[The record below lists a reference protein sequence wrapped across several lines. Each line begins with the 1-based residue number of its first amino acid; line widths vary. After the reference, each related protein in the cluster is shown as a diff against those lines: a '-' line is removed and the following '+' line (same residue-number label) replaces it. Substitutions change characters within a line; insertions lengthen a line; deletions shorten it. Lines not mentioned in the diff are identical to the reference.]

1 MLEVESLTTRYGSI
15 SALRDV
21 GLSVGSGEVV
31 CLIGP
36 NGAGKTTLL
45 STISG
50 LLNPVSGSVKFENE
64 EITSWAPDRIL
75 RSGLALVPEH
85 RRIFGDLTV
94 DENLLVGGVTVSSG
108 RRLELKEEIISLFP
122 VLGEKLSNEAG
133 YLSGGEAQQL
143 AIGRA
148 LMSEPKILL
157 MDEPALGLAPVL
169 AEVVFELI
177 SQLRQNGQTLLVV
190 EQNARRILEVADR
203 GYVMR
208 SGRIVISGDSNELI
222 SRDDLFEA
230 YIGKTDTTHE

>member
-1 MLEVESLTTRYGSI
+1 VLEVESLTTRYGSI

-21 GLSVGSGEVV
+21 GLSVGAGEVV

-50 LLNPVSGSVKFENE
+50 LLNPVSGSIRFENE
-64 EITSWAPDRIL
+64 EITSWSPDRIL

-94 DENLLVGGVTVSSG
+94 DENLLVGGVTVASA
-108 RRLELKEEIISLFP
+108 RRLELKEEVISLFP
-122 VLGEKLSNEAG
+122 VLGEKLATEAG

-177 SQLRQNGQTLLVV
+177 DQLRQNGQTLLVV

-208 SGRIVISGDSNELI
+208 SGNIVISGDSDELI
-222 SRDDLFEA
+222 SRDDLFET
-230 YIGKTDTTHE
+230 YIGKTDSNHD

>member
-1 MLEVESLTTRYGSI
+1 M
-15 SALRDV
+15 
-21 GLSVGSGEVV
+21 
-31 CLIGP
+31 
-36 NGAGKTTLL
+36 
-45 STISG
+45 
-50 LLNPVSGSVKFENE
+50 KFENK
-64 EITSWAPDRIL
+64 EITSWSPDRIL

-108 RRLELKEEIISLFP
+108 RRFELKEEIISLFP
-122 VLGEKLSNEAG
+122 VLGEKLSTEAG

>member
-94 DENLLVGGVTVSSG
+94 DENLLVGGVTISSG
-108 RRLELKEEIISLFP
+108 RRLELKEEIITLFP
-122 VLGEKLSNEAG
+122 VLGEKLSTEAG

-169 AEVVFELI
+169 AEVVFDLI
-177 SQLRQNGQTLLVV
+177 NQLRQNGQTLLVV

-208 SGRIVISGDSNELI
+208 SGSIVSSGDSNELI
-222 SRDDLFEA
+222 SRDDLFET

>member
-94 DENLLVGGVTVSSG
+94 DENLLVGGVTISSG
-108 RRLELKEEIISLFP
+108 RRLELKEEIITLFP
-122 VLGEKLSNEAG
+122 VLGEKLSTEAG

-177 SQLRQNGQTLLVV
+177 NQLRQNGQTLLVV

-203 GYVMR
+203 RYVMR
-208 SGRIVISGDSNELI
+208 SGSIVISGDSNELI
-222 SRDDLFEA
+222 SRDDLFET

>member
-50 LLNPVSGSVKFENE
+50 LLNPVEGSVKFENK
-64 EITSWAPDRIL
+64 EITSWSPDRIL

-122 VLGEKLSNEAG
+122 VLGEKLSTEAG

-148 LMSEPKILL
+148 LMREPKILL

-208 SGRIVISGDSNELI
+208 SGSIVISGDSNELI
-222 SRDDLFEA
+222 SRDDLFET

>member
-94 DENLLVGGVTVSSG
+94 DENLLVGGVTISSG
-108 RRLELKEEIISLFP
+108 RRLELKEEIITLFP
-122 VLGEKLSNEAG
+122 VLGEKLSTEAG

-177 SQLRQNGQTLLVV
+177 NQLRQNGQTLLVV

-208 SGRIVISGDSNELI
+208 SGNIVISGDSDELI
-222 SRDDLFEA
+222 SRDDLFET

>member
-21 GLSVGSGEVV
+21 GLSVGAGEVV

-50 LLNPVSGSVKFENE
+50 LLNPVEGSVKFENE
-64 EITSWAPDRIL
+64 EITSWSPDRIL

-108 RRLELKEEIISLFP
+108 RRFELKEEIISLFP
-122 VLGEKLSNEAG
+122 VLGEKLSTEAG

-157 MDEPALGLAPVL
+157 MV
-169 AEVVFELI
+169 
-177 SQLRQNGQTLLVV
+177 
-190 EQNARRILEVADR
+190 
-203 GYVMR
+203 
-208 SGRIVISGDSNELI
+208 
-222 SRDDLFEA
+222 
-230 YIGKTDTTHE
+230 

>member
-94 DENLLVGGVTVSSG
+94 DENLLVGGVTISSG
-108 RRLELKEEIISLFP
+108 RRLELKEEIITLFP
-122 VLGEKLSNEAG
+122 VLGEKLSTEAG

-177 SQLRQNGQTLLVV
+177 DQLRQNGQTLLVV

-208 SGRIVISGDSNELI
+208 SGSIVISGDSNELI
-222 SRDDLFEA
+222 SRDDLFET
-230 YIGKTDTTHE
+230 YIGKMDTTHE

>member
-21 GLSVGSGEVV
+21 GLSVGAGEVV

-50 LLNPVSGSVKFENE
+50 LLNPVSGSIRFENE
-64 EITSWAPDRIL
+64 EITSWSPDRIL

-94 DENLLVGGVTVSSG
+94 DENLLVGGVTVASA
-108 RRLELKEEIISLFP
+108 RRLELKEEVISLFP
-122 VLGEKLSNEAG
+122 VLGEKLATEAG

-177 SQLRQNGQTLLVV
+177 DQLRQNGQTLLVV

-208 SGRIVISGDSNELI
+208 SGNIVISGDSDELI
-222 SRDDLFEA
+222 SRDDLFET
-230 YIGKTDTTHE
+230 YIGKTDSNHD

>member
-1 MLEVESLTTRYGSI
+1 
-15 SALRDV
+15 
-21 GLSVGSGEVV
+21 
-31 CLIGP
+31 
-36 NGAGKTTLL
+36 
-45 STISG
+45 
-50 LLNPVSGSVKFENE
+50 
-64 EITSWAPDRIL
+64 
-75 RSGLALVPEH
+75 
-85 RRIFGDLTV
+85 
-94 DENLLVGGVTVSSG
+94 
-108 RRLELKEEIISLFP
+108 
-122 VLGEKLSNEAG
+122 
-133 YLSGGEAQQL
+133 
-143 AIGRA
+143 
-148 LMSEPKILL
+148 MSEPKILL

>member
-94 DENLLVGGVTVSSG
+94 DENLLVGGVTISSG

-122 VLGEKLSNEAG
+122 VLGEKLSTEAG

>member
-75 RSGLALVPEH
+75 RAGLALVPEH

-94 DENLLVGGVTVSSG
+94 DENLLVGGVTISSG
-108 RRLELKEEIISLFP
+108 RRLELKEEIITLFP
-122 VLGEKLSNEAG
+122 VLGEKLSTEAG

-177 SQLRQNGQTLLVV
+177 NQLRQNGQTLLVV

-208 SGRIVISGDSNELI
+208 SGSIVISGDSNELI
-222 SRDDLFEA
+222 SRDDLFET

>member
-21 GLSVGSGEVV
+21 GLSVGAGEVV

-50 LLNPVSGSVKFENE
+50 LLNPVEGSVKFQNE
-64 EITSWAPDRIL
+64 EITSWSPDRIL

-108 RRLELKEEIISLFP
+108 RRFELKEEIISLFP
-122 VLGEKLSNEAG
+122 VLGEKLSTEAG

>member
-21 GLSVGSGEVV
+21 GLSVGAGEVV

-50 LLNPVSGSVKFENE
+50 LLTPVEGSVKFENK
-64 EITSWAPDRIL
+64 EITSWSPDRIL

-108 RRLELKEEIISLFP
+108 RRFELKEEIISLFP
-122 VLGEKLSNEAG
+122 VLGEKLSTEAG

>member
-1 MLEVESLTTRYGSI
+1 VLEVESLTTRYGSI

-21 GLSVGSGEVV
+21 GLSVGAGEVV

-50 LLNPVSGSVKFENE
+50 LLNPVSGSIRLENE
-64 EITSWAPDRIL
+64 EITSWSPDRIL

-94 DENLLVGGVTVSSG
+94 DENLLVGGVTVASA
-108 RRLELKEEIISLFP
+108 RRLELKEEVISLFP
-122 VLGEKLSNEAG
+122 VLGEKLATEAG

-177 SQLRQNGQTLLVV
+177 DQLRQNGQTLLVV

-208 SGRIVISGDSNELI
+208 SGNIVISGDSDELI
-222 SRDDLFEA
+222 SRDDLFET
-230 YIGKTDTTHE
+230 YIGKTDSNHD

>member
-94 DENLLVGGVTVSSG
+94 DENLLVGGVTISSG
-108 RRLELKEEIISLFP
+108 RRLELKEEIITLFP
-122 VLGEKLSNEAG
+122 VLGEKLSTEAG

-157 MDEPALGLAPVL
+157 MDAPALGLAPVL

-177 SQLRQNGQTLLVV
+177 NQLRQNGQTLLVV

-208 SGRIVISGDSNELI
+208 SGSIVISGDSNELI
-222 SRDDLFEA
+222 SRDDLFET

>member
-94 DENLLVGGVTVSSG
+94 DENLLVGGVTISSG
-108 RRLELKEEIISLFP
+108 RRLELKEEIITLFP
-122 VLGEKLSNEAG
+122 VLGEKLSTEAG

-177 SQLRQNGQTLLVV
+177 DQLRQNGQTLLVV

-208 SGRIVISGDSNELI
+208 SGSIVISGDSNELI
-222 SRDDLFEA
+222 SRDDLFET

>member
-21 GLSVGSGEVV
+21 GLSVGAGEIV

-50 LLNPVSGSVKFENE
+50 LLSPVSGSVKFENE
-64 EITSWAPDRIL
+64 EISSWAPDRIL

-94 DENLLVGGVTVSSG
+94 DENLLVGGVTVPSV

-122 VLGEKLSNEAG
+122 VLGEKLSTEAG

-177 SQLRQNGQTLLVV
+177 DQLRQNGQTLLVV

-208 SGRIVISGDSNELI
+208 SGSIVISGDSDELI
-222 SRDDLFEA
+222 SRDGLFEA
-230 YIGKTDTTHE
+230 YIGKTDTAHE

>member
-94 DENLLVGGVTVSSG
+94 DENLLVGGVTISSG
-108 RRLELKEEIISLFP
+108 RRLELKEEIITLFP
-122 VLGEKLSNEAG
+122 VLGEKLSTEAG

-177 SQLRQNGQTLLVV
+177 NQLRQNGQTLFVV
-190 EQNARRILEVADR
+190 EQNASRILEVDDR
-203 GYVMR
+203 G
-208 SGRIVISGDSNELI
+208 
-222 SRDDLFEA
+222 
-230 YIGKTDTTHE
+230 

>member
-21 GLSVGSGEVV
+21 GLSVGAGEIV

-50 LLNPVSGSVKFENE
+50 LLNPVEGSVKFENK
-64 EITSWAPDRIL
+64 EITSWSPDRIL

-108 RRLELKEEIISLFP
+108 RRFELKEEIISLFP
-122 VLGEKLSNEAG
+122 VLGEKLSTEAG

>member
-94 DENLLVGGVTVSSG
+94 DENLLVGGVTISSG
-108 RRLELKEEIISLFP
+108 RRLELKEEIITLFP
-122 VLGEKLSNEAG
+122 VLGEKLSTEAG

-177 SQLRQNGQTLLVV
+177 NQLRQNGQTLLVV

-208 SGRIVISGDSNELI
+208 SGSIVISGDSNELI
-222 SRDDLFEA
+222 SRDDLFET
-230 YIGKTDTTHE
+230 YIGFEKIVS

>member
-21 GLSVGSGEVV
+21 GLSVGAGEVV

-50 LLNPVSGSVKFENE
+50 LLNPVEGSVKFENE
-64 EITSWAPDRIL
+64 EITSWSPDRIL

-108 RRLELKEEIISLFP
+108 RRFELKEEIISLFP
-122 VLGEKLSNEAG
+122 VLGEKLSTEAG

-222 SRDDLFEA
+222 SRVDLFEA

>member
-94 DENLLVGGVTVSSG
+94 DENLLVGGVTISSG
-108 RRLELKEEIISLFP
+108 RRLELKEEIITLFP
-122 VLGEKLSNEAG
+122 VLGEKLSTEAG

-177 SQLRQNGQTLLVV
+177 NQLRQNGQTLLVV

-208 SGRIVISGDSNELI
+208 SGSIVISGDSNELI
-222 SRDDLFEA
+222 SRDDLFES

>member
-64 EITSWAPDRIL
+64 EITSWTPDRVL
-75 RSGLALVPEH
+75 RSGGALVPEH

-94 DENLLVGGVTVSSG
+94 DENLLVGGVTISSG
-108 RRLELKEEIISLFP
+108 RRLELKEEIITLFP
-122 VLGEKLSNEAG
+122 VLGEKLSTEAG

-177 SQLRQNGQTLLVV
+177 NQLRQNGQTLLVV

-208 SGRIVISGDSNELI
+208 SGSIVISGDSNELI
-222 SRDDLFEA
+222 SRDDLFET

>member
-1 MLEVESLTTRYGSI
+1 MLEVESLTPRYGSI

-21 GLSVGSGEVV
+21 GLSVGAGEVV

-50 LLNPVSGSVKFENE
+50 LLNPVSGSIRLENE
-64 EITSWAPDRIL
+64 EITSWSPDRIL

-94 DENLLVGGVTVSSG
+94 DENLLVGGVTVASA
-108 RRLELKEEIISLFP
+108 RRLELKEEVISLFP
-122 VLGEKLSNEAG
+122 VLGEKLATEAG

-177 SQLRQNGQTLLVV
+177 EQLLQNGQTLLVV

-208 SGRIVISGDSNELI
+208 SGNIVISGDSDELI
-222 SRDDLFEA
+222 SRDDLFET
-230 YIGKTDTTHE
+230 YIGKTDSNHD

>member
-108 RRLELKEEIISLFP
+108 RRFELKEEIISLFP
-122 VLGEKLSNEAG
+122 VLGEKLSTEAG

>member
-21 GLSVGSGEVV
+21 GLSVGAGEVV

-50 LLNPVSGSVKFENE
+50 LLNPVEGSVKFENK
-64 EITSWAPDRIL
+64 EITSWSPDRIL

-108 RRLELKEEIISLFP
+108 RRFELKEEIISLFP
-122 VLGEKLSNEAG
+122 VLGEKLSTEAG

-208 SGRIVISGDSNELI
+208 SGSIVISGDSDELI

-230 YIGKTDTTHE
+230 YIGKTDTAYE

>member
-94 DENLLVGGVTVSSG
+94 DENLLVGGVTISSG
-108 RRLELKEEIISLFP
+108 RRLELKEEIITLFP
-122 VLGEKLSNEAG
+122 VLGEKLSTEAG

-177 SQLRQNGQTLLVV
+177 NQLRQNGQTLLVV

-208 SGRIVISGDSNELI
+208 SGSIVISGDSNELI
-222 SRDDLFEA
+222 SRDDLFET

>member
-1 MLEVESLTTRYGSI
+1 M
-15 SALRDV
+15 
-21 GLSVGSGEVV
+21 
-31 CLIGP
+31 
-36 NGAGKTTLL
+36 

-50 LLNPVSGSVKFENE
+50 LLNPVEGSVKFENE
-64 EITSWAPDRIL
+64 EITSWSPDRIL

-108 RRLELKEEIISLFP
+108 RRFELKEEIISLFP
-122 VLGEKLSNEAG
+122 VLGEKLSTEAG

>member
-94 DENLLVGGVTVSSG
+94 DENLLVGGVTISSG
-108 RRLELKEEIISLFP
+108 KRLELKEEIITLFP
-122 VLGEKLSNEAG
+122 VLGEKLSTEAG

-177 SQLRQNGQTLLVV
+177 NQLRQNGQTLLVV

-208 SGRIVISGDSNELI
+208 SGSIVISGDSNELI
-222 SRDDLFEA
+222 SRDDLFET

>member
-85 RRIFGDLTV
+85 SRIFGDLTV
-94 DENLLVGGVTVSSG
+94 DENLLGGGVTISSG
-108 RRLELKEEIISLFP
+108 RRLELKEEIITLFP
-122 VLGEKLSNEAG
+122 VLGEKLSTEAG

-177 SQLRQNGQTLLVV
+177 NQLRQNGQTLLVV

-208 SGRIVISGDSNELI
+208 SGSIVISGDSNELI
-222 SRDDLFEA
+222 SRDDLFET

>member
-94 DENLLVGGVTVSSG
+94 DENLLVGGVTISSG
-108 RRLELKEEIISLFP
+108 RRLELKEEIITLFP
-122 VLGEKLSNEAG
+122 VLGKKLSTEAG

-177 SQLRQNGQTLLVV
+177 NQLRQNGQTLLVV

-208 SGRIVISGDSNELI
+208 SGSIVISGDSNELI
-222 SRDDLFEA
+222 SRDDLFET

>member
-21 GLSVGSGEVV
+21 GLSVGAGEVV

-50 LLNPVSGSVKFENE
+50 LLNPVEGSVKFQNE
-64 EITSWAPDRIL
+64 EITSWSPDRIL

-157 MDEPALGLAPVL
+157 MDEPALGLAPDL